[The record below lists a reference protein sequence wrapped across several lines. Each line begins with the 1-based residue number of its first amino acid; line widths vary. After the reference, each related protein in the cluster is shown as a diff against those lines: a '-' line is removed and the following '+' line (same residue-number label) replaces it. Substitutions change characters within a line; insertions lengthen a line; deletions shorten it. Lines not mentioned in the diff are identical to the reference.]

1 MLCDNDDIDLLAAEI
16 ERIRTEFPHLDGL
29 LRAFGPLILARN
41 RWLNDVRE
49 YTRVFP
55 VDPVQYLGGV
65 PLSQQC
71 QIFFPEDPW
80 QKAGLSVAAAIS
92 FGFPHC
98 AEDMAALAD
107 KIADGTFNCFA
118 LMSCPAAPD
127 DAQITASATELGIE
141 PQVLLLFQRFL
152 RQFMLSKRARDMAAE
167 LASLSWKKGYC
178 PVCGSFPQLAI
189 IRELGQRWLQCGDCN
204 HEWQFS
210 RLTCPSCGHED
221 PENTNFLFVE
231 GKKEETA
238 FTCSQCRKYLLTSNR
253 PVEMRKTSADL
264 IALSLAH
271 LDLILQEK
279 GFQPMVVT
287 GWNTFGSAG
296 ELTDLCMGLTY

>member
-1 MLCDNDDIDLLAAEI
+1 MLSDKDDIDVLAAEI
-16 ERIRTEFPHLDGL
+16 EQIRTKSPHLDGL
-29 LRAFGPLILARN
+29 LKAFGPLILAKK

-55 VDPVQYLGGV
+55 VDPVQYLGGI

-71 QIFFPEDPW
+71 RIFLPEDPW
-80 QKAGLSVAAAIS
+80 QSAGLSVAAAIS
-92 FGFPHC
+92 LGFPRL
-98 AEDMAALAD
+98 AEVMAALAD
-107 KIADGTFNCFA
+107 KFADGTFDCLA
-118 LMSCPAAPD
+118 LMSCPAEPA
-127 DAQITASATELGIE
+127 DAQIAASAAELGVE
-141 PQVLLLFQRFL
+141 PQVLLLFQRVL
-152 RQFMLSKRARDMAAE
+152 SQFMLSKRARDMAADI
-167 LASLSWKKGYC
+167 ASLSWKKGYC

-189 IRELGQRWLQCGDCN
+189 IKEQGQRWLQCGDCS
-204 HEWQFS
+204 HEWQFP
-210 RLTCPSCGHED
+210 RLTCPFCEHED

-238 FTCSQCRKYLLTSNR
+238 FTCGKCRKYLLTSNR

-279 GFQPMVVT
+279 GFLPMVRT
-287 GWNTFGSAG
+287 SWNTFGSPG
-296 ELTDLCMGLTY
+296 EE